1 MMRRVVHRRCSS
13 RSWIGFGGV
22 GAVWTRATMVAG
34 ALAIAGP
41 TRADIPVQDDARL
54 QPASQAKDSTGST
67 TSSAKTRQGSSGG
80 LKCAVSRSDS
90 VTALN
95 AAASKYGLP
104 GQYMEN
110 AAVVESRC
118 NPNAKAGGSSA
129 GGLGQFIDSTWSKYA
144 PGQDKFDP
152 SANADAMAH
161 LTRDDVDG
169 LTQKLGRTP
178 TFEEAYLAH
187 QQGLGGASCLVANPN
202 APATNCVSAGA
213 ITGNGGS
220 TSMTGGQ
227 FSALVE
233 GYYNTG
239 SLSGA
244 KGAVANYSATGQMPN
259 SGNFS
264 TGGNGS
270 APVTAASMPPLKTTT
285 TLAPD
290 LGDPAKTSSGAT
302 SYSSDLQ
309 NTQVANAALLETRS
323 SFIGRTDTL
332 KDSVDVNSRLRAD
345 DIQLWQSGIDGTN
358 VWSALLAAD
367 QVQAVLQQSQAAG
380 AMATDVQPG
389 PVMPGLPTL
398 PTQPSSCGVAL
409 LTGAACVPP
418 VADSATNVAAY
429 LGGIAIAAT
438 LGANTAPTPPSSL
451 PDTLRPGS
459 IPVPTAATAATIA
472 ALAAFQNAS
481 R

>member
-1 MMRRVVHRRCSS
+1 MR
-13 RSWIGFGGV
+13 FEGV
-22 GAVWTRATMVAG
+22 GAVWTRATVVAG

-67 TSSAKTRQGSSGG
+67 RTSASGHKESSSG

-90 VTALN
+90 ITALN

-118 NPNAKAGGSSA
+118 NPNAKASGSSA

-259 SGNFS
+259 SGNFAS
-264 TGGNGS
+264 GSNGS
-270 APVTAASMPPLKTTT
+270 APVTVASMPPLKTTT

-290 LGDPAKTSSGAT
+290 LGNPAKTSTAAT

-309 NTQVANAALLETRS
+309 GTQVANAALLETRS
-323 SFIGRTDTL
+323 SFIGRTESL

-345 DIQLWQSGIDGTN
+345 GIQLWQSGIDGTN
-358 VWSALLAAD
+358 VWSGLLAAD
-367 QVQAVLQQSQAAG
+367 QVQAVLQQSQAAA
-380 AMATDVQPG
+380 AMATDMQPG
-389 PVMPGLPTL
+389 PVMAGLPSL
-398 PTQPSSCGVAL
+398 PAPPSSCGVAL
-409 LTGAACVPP
+409 LTGTACVPP
-418 VADSATNVAAY
+418 VADGATNVAAY

-438 LGANTAPTPPSSL
+438 LGANTAPAPPGSL

-472 ALAAFQNAS
+472 AALAAFQNAS

>member
-1 MMRRVVHRRCSS
+1 
-13 RSWIGFGGV
+13 
-22 GAVWTRATMVAG
+22 MVAG

-41 TRADIPVQDDARL
+41 TRADVPVQDDARL

-67 TSSAKTRQGSSGG
+67 TSSAKDRQGSSGG
-80 LKCAVSRSDS
+80 LKCAVSRSGS

-104 GQYMEN
+104 SQYMEN

-187 QQGLGGASCLVANPN
+187 QQGLGGASCLVSNPN

-244 KGAVANYSATGQMPN
+244 KGAVANYDATGQMPT
-259 SGNFS
+259 SGNFA

-285 TLAPD
+285 TKSAD
-290 LGDPAKTSSGAT
+290 LGDPAQTSTGAT
-302 SYSSDLQ
+302 GYSSDLQ
-309 NTQVANAALLETRS
+309 GTQVANAALLQTRS
-323 SFIGRTDTL
+323 SFIGRTDSL

-345 DIQLWQSGIDGTN
+345 DIQLWQGGIDATN
-358 VWSALLAAD
+358 VWAGLVAAS
-367 QVQAVLQQSQAAG
+367 QLQAVLRQSQAAA

-389 PVMPGLPTL
+389 PVMPGLPSL
-398 PTQPSSCGVAL
+398 PAIPGTCGSAL
-409 LTGAACVPP
+409 LTGAACVLP
-418 VADSATNVAAY
+418 VADSSTNVAAY

-438 LGANTAPTPPSSL
+438 LGANTAAAP
-451 PDTLRPGS
+451 PGS
-459 IPVPTAATAATIA
+459 PPGTIPPGPNPVPPAATVASVAAT
-472 ALAAFQNAS
+472 LTAFQNAS

>member
-1 MMRRVVHRRCSS
+1 MA
-13 RSWIGFGGV
+13 FEGV
-22 GAVWTRATMVAG
+22 GARWVRTTMVAS

-41 TRADIPVQDDARL
+41 VRADIPVQDDARL

-67 TSSAKTRQGSSGG
+67 TSSAKDRQGSSGG
-80 LKCAVSRSDS
+80 LKCAVNRSDS

-104 GQYMEN
+104 SQYMEN

-152 SANADAMAH
+152 AANADAMAH

-244 KGAVANYSATGQMPN
+244 KTAVANYSATGQMPN

-264 TGGNGS
+264 TGSNGS
-270 APVTAASMPPLKTTT
+270 VPVTAASMPPLKATTT
-285 TLAPD
+285 TAAD
-290 LGDPAKTSSGAT
+290 LGDTAQTSTGAAT
-302 SYSSDLQ
+302 YSSDLQ
-309 NTQVANAALLETRS
+309 GTQVANAALLQTRS
-323 SFIGRTDTL
+323 SFIGRTDSL

-345 DIQLWQSGIDGTN
+345 GVQLWQGGIDATN
-358 VWSALLAAD
+358 VWSGLLAAN
-367 QVQAVLQQSQAAG
+367 QLAAVLRQSQAAA

-389 PVMPGLPTL
+389 PVMQGLPFV
-398 PTQPSSCGVAL
+398 PAAPSGCGIGL
-409 LTGAACVPP
+409 LTGAACVLP
-418 VADSATNVAAY
+418 VADSPANVAAY
-429 LGGIAIAAT
+429 LGGIAIAAAF
-438 LGANTAPTPPSSL
+438 GANTAPAPPGS
-451 PDTLRPGS
+451 PPGTVPPGS
-459 IPVPTAATAATIA
+459 IPVTPAATVASVAAT
-472 ALAAFQNAS
+472 LTAFQNAS

>member
-1 MMRRVVHRRCSS
+1 M
-13 RSWIGFGGV
+13 
-22 GAVWTRATMVAG
+22 GALWTRATMVAS
-34 ALAIAGP
+34 ALAITAP
-41 TRADIPVQDDARL
+41 TRADVPVQDDARL
-54 QPASQAKDSTGST
+54 QPASQAKGSTGST
-67 TSSAKTRQGSSGG
+67 TSSASGRQVSSGG

-95 AAASKYGLP
+95 AASSKYGLP
-104 GQYMEN
+104 SQYLEN

-144 PGQDKFDP
+144 PGQDKFDA

-187 QQGLGGASCLVANPN
+187 QQGLGGASCLVSNPN
-202 APATNCVSAGA
+202 APATNCVSASA

-220 TSMTGGQ
+220 TTMTGGQ

-244 KGAVANYSATGQMPN
+244 KGAVANYDATGQMPN

-270 APVTAASMPPLKTTT
+270 APTTAASMPPLKTTT
-285 TLAPD
+285 TPAPS
-290 LGDPAKTSSGAT
+290 LGDPAAT
-302 SYSSDLQ
+302 STAATGYSSDLQ
-309 NTQVANAALLETRS
+309 GTQVANAALLQARS
-323 SFIGRTDTL
+323 SSIGSTDSL
-332 KDSVDVNSRLRAD
+332 KDAVDVNSRLRAD
-345 DIQLWQSGIDGTN
+345 GIQLWQGGIDATN
-358 VWSALLAAD
+358 VWAGL
-367 QVQAVLQQSQAAG
+367 VAAG
-380 AMATDVQPG
+380 RVQDVQRSSQLAQAMASDRPSG
-389 PVMPGLPTL
+389 PVITL
-398 PTQPSSCGVAL
+398 PSLPSTPGACGAVL
-409 LTGAACVPP
+409 LTGASCAPP
-418 VADSATNVAAY
+418 VTDSSANVASF
-429 LGGIAIAAT
+429 LGVMAGSVMLGTGAVPAPSNGLADVPAGQPVATAASIAAT
-438 LGANTAPTPPSSL
+438 
-451 PDTLRPGS
+451 
-459 IPVPTAATAATIA
+459 
-472 ALAAFQNAS
+472 LAAFQNAS

>member
-1 MMRRVVHRRCSS
+1 
-13 RSWIGFGGV
+13 
-22 GAVWTRATMVAG
+22 MVAG

-41 TRADIPVQDDARL
+41 TRADVPVQDDARL

-104 GQYMEN
+104 SQYMEN

-118 NPNAKAGGSSA
+118 NPSAKAGGSSA

-144 PGQDKFDP
+144 PGQDKFDA

-178 TFEEAYLAH
+178 TFEETYLAH
-187 QQGLGGASCLVANPN
+187 QQGLGGASCLVSNPN

-239 SLSGA
+239 SLLGA
-244 KGAVANYSATGQMPN
+244 KTAVANYSATGQMPN

-264 TGGNGS
+264 TGSNGS

-285 TLAPD
+285 TKAAD
-290 LGDPAKTSSGAT
+290 LGDPGQTSTGAT
-302 SYSSDLQ
+302 GYSSDLQ
-309 NTQVANAALLETRS
+309 GTQAANAALLSTRS
-323 SFIGRTDTL
+323 SFIGRTDSL

-345 DIQLWQSGIDGTN
+345 DIQLWQGGIDAAD
-358 VWSALLAAD
+358 VWAGLLAAD
-367 QVQAVLQQSQAAG
+367 QVQTLQRLSQLAQ

-389 PVMPGLPTL
+389 PVMTGLPSL
-398 PTQPSSCGVAL
+398 PAAPGGCGTAL
-409 LTGAACVPP
+409 LAGANCVLPVTDNSVNVASYLGVVTRSAMLGTGAVPAPSNSMIVVPAGRP
-418 VADSATNVAAY
+418 VPAAPAATAAS
-429 LGGIAIAAT
+429 IAAT
-438 LGANTAPTPPSSL
+438 L
-451 PDTLRPGS
+451 
-459 IPVPTAATAATIA
+459 AT
-472 ALAAFQNAS
+472 FQNAS

>member
-1 MMRRVVHRRCSS
+1 M
-13 RSWIGFGGV
+13 GFEGV
-22 GAVWTRATMVAG
+22 GAVWARATMVAG

-244 KGAVANYSATGQMPN
+244 KTAVGNYSATGQMPN
-259 SGNFS
+259 SGNFAS
-264 TGGNGS
+264 GSNGS
-270 APVTAASMPPLKTTT
+270 APVTVASMPPLKTTT

-290 LGDPAKTSSGAT
+290 LGNPAKTSTGAT

-309 NTQVANAALLETRS
+309 ETQVANAALLETRS
-323 SFIGRTDTL
+323 SFIGRTDSL

-345 DIQLWQSGIDGTN
+345 DIQLWQSGIDATN
-358 VWSALLAAD
+358 VWSGLLAAD
-367 QVQAVLQQSQAAG
+367 QVQAVLRLSQAAA

-398 PTQPSSCGVAL
+398 PSPPSSCGVAL
-409 LTGAACVPP
+409 LTGASCTPP
-418 VADSATNVAAY
+418 VADSSANVAAY
-429 LGGIAIAAT
+429 LGAVAI
-438 LGANTAPTPPSSL
+438 TALLYPGSAPAPSSSL
-451 PDTLRPGS
+451 PGTIHPES
-459 IPVPTAATAATIA
+459 IPVPSTATAATVA
-472 ALAAFQNAS
+472 ATLTAFQNSS